1 MKENLTKAG
10 ERDSA
15 GKVKRFRI
23 DSEGLLAIIS
33 VKWRFTYQFIES
45 IGITKQMFYRYIR
58 EKHYTRNSDTLN
70 KIVEGLK
77 EVYPTCST
85 DYIKKLIIIEEK

>member
-1 MKENLTKAG
+1 MKQNLTKAG

-23 DSEGLLAIIS
+23 DRDALLHMIS
-33 VKWRFTYQFIES
+33 IKWRFTYQFIES
-45 IGITKQMFYRYIR
+45 IGITKQMFYRYIK

-70 KIVEGLK
+70 KIVNGLK
-77 EVYPTCST
+77 EVYPLN
-85 DYIKKLIIIEEK
+85 DPEYIKILIIIEEK

>member
-1 MKENLTKAG
+1 MKQNLTKAG

-23 DSEGLLAIIS
+23 DRDALLGIIS
-33 VKWRFTYQFIES
+33 IRWRFTYQFIEF
-45 IGITKQMFYRYIR
+45 IGITKQMFYRYIK

-70 KIVEGLK
+70 KIVKGLK
-77 EVYPTCST
+77 EVYPFYDL